1 MNIENGIVGP
11 EELHNRAL
19 PWELETFLM
28 LSVKSIEWKDDDFS
42 GKNFKKFI
50 EIINC
55 IKDFQHASLT
65 PCVRI
70 VVVGK

>member
-11 EELHNRAL
+11 EELNNSAL

-28 LSVKSIEWKDDDFS
+28 LSVKSIEWKEEDFS

-55 IKDFQHASLT
+55 IKDFQHD
-65 PCVRI
+65 
-70 VVVGK
+70 